1 MDNDKETKH
10 DDLEEDKKC
19 EDTEAEDE
27 GNYMM
32 IGMSLGMALG
42 MSLGGIIFDD
52 IITGMSI
59 GMCLGLAGG
68 ALTKRKKK

>member
-1 MDNDKETKH
+1 MDNNKETKQ
-10 DDLEEDKKC
+10 DELEEDKPC
-19 EDTEAEDE
+19 EKKEDE

-32 IGMSLGMALG
+32 VGMSLGMALG

-68 ALTKRKKK
+68 ALVKRKK